1 MLIAVVSDSHDN
13 IWKFDSALAQMNEVD
28 ALIHCGD
35 LCSPFMVK
43 KLGEAL
49 GGRPSHIVWGNN
61 DGDVRLIC
69 QIASQYEQIF
79 LHGDFAH
86 LELDGLRIAVNHYP
100 EIARGLAATGTYH
113 LVCYGHDHT
122 AHQSLVGDCVLLN
135 PGELMG
141 MYGESTYA
149 LFNTVSREVEII
161 GVS

>member
-1 MLIAVVSDSHDN
+1 MIAGKEDLRGEVGGGQSRECRSADQHVHD
-13 IWKFDSALAQMNEVD
+13 D
-28 ALIHCGD
+28 
-35 LCSPFMVK
+35 
-43 KLGEAL
+43 
-49 GGRPSHIVWGNN
+49 
-61 DGDVRLIC
+61 
-69 QIASQYEQIF
+69 
-79 LHGDFAH
+79 H